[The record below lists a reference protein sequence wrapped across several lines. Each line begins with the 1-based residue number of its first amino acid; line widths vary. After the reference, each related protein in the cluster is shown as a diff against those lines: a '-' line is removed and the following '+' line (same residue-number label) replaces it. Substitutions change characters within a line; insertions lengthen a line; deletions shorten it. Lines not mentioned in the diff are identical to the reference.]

1 MKGKKGFTLVELIV
15 VVLIIAALAAIAI
28 PRISSSSTTAKR
40 SACDTNVDVIN
51 TQIELYKANT
61 GSWPSALTDVTVNE
75 DYFPDG
81 EPNCPY
87 GTAYSLGGNHRI
99 APHSHSSD

>member
-1 MKGKKGFTLVELIV
+1 MKCQKGFTLVELIV

-28 PRISSSSTTAKR
+28 PRISSSAETAKS

-61 GSWPSALTDVTVNE
+61 GSWPSALTDVTGNQ

-81 EPNCPY
+81 APECPY
-87 GTAYSLGGNHRI
+87 GTAYALGTNNRVTAHD
-99 APHSHSSD
+99 HSSP

>member
-1 MKGKKGFTLVELIV
+1 MKNKGFTLIELVI

-28 PRISSSSTTAKR
+28 PRISSSATTAKN
-40 SACDTNVDVIN
+40 SVCETNVDVIN

-61 GSWPSALTDVTVNE
+61 GNWPSALTDITGST

-81 EPNCPY
+81 APVCPF
-87 GTAYSLGGNHRI
+87 GTAYADADANSRVDVHT
-99 APHSHSSD
+99 H

>member
-1 MKGKKGFTLVELIV
+1 MKNKGFTLVELVI

-28 PRISSSSTTAKR
+28 PRISSSATTAKN
-40 SACDTNVDVIN
+40 SVCETNVDVIN

-61 GSWPSALTDVTVNE
+61 GSWPSALTDVTGST

-81 EPNCPY
+81 PPACPY
-87 GTAYSLGGNHRI
+87 ATAYAMDATTHRV
-99 APHSHSSD
+99 ASHGH

>member
-1 MKGKKGFTLVELIV
+1 MKGWKGFTLVELVI

-28 PRISSSSTTAKR
+28 PRIGSSATTAKQN
-40 SACDTNVDVIN
+40 ACKTNVDVIN

-61 GSWPSALTDVTVNE
+61 GNWPALLTDITGST

-81 EPNCPY
+81 EPACPY
-87 GTAYSLGGNHRI
+87 ATAYALDGTTHRVT
-99 APHSHSSD
+99 AHSH

>member
-1 MKGKKGFTLVELIV
+1 MKGKRGFTLVELIV

-28 PRISSSSTTAKR
+28 PRISSSSTTAKN

-61 GSWPSALTDVTVNE
+61 GSWPSALTDVT
-75 DYFPDG
+75 G
-81 EPNCPY
+81 
-87 GTAYSLGGNHRI
+87 
-99 APHSHSSD
+99 SDRLFSGWRA